1 MFLIWT
7 SDHAP
12 YKTNSMASRWP
23 IAVFPA
29 SLYKIDADGVNLT
42 IQSATREIVAAFNRL
57 GTEGIKVRDFR
68 SMGGGLVT

>member
-1 MFLIWT
+1 
-7 SDHAP
+7 
-12 YKTNSMASRWP
+12 MASRWP
-23 IAVFPA
+23 ICVFPA
-29 SLYKIDADGVNLT
+29 SLYKIDAAGVNLT